1 MSPPESGGRGGPQRI
16 PRPESYR
23 PGPGAPWSRP
33 GVAPVSAVT
42 TSEVRKAFEG
52 TRPLDD
58 SGDPPPDLG
67 LFATLPVE
75 LRQTEIRPAAVL
87 CALFDEA
94 GQAEV
99 ILTRRSS
106 RLRSHT
112 GEVSFPGG
120 RLEPGETPVA
130 AALREAN
137 EEIGLDPASV
147 EIVGRLSPL
156 STRRNPSAITPFVGI
171 LSARPRLRPN
181 QAEVERAFTV
191 PLTEL
196 FGPHVF
202 HEELWRG
209 PDGSER
215 SVSFFDVVGD
225 TVWGA
230 TAKMLRELL
239 DRIWAVRSDPRNHP
253 APAERGGGPVPLE
266 SHDLSAL
273 RHPSA

>member
-1 MSPPESGGRGGPQRI
+1 MNPPDSGERGGPQRI

-23 PGPGAPWSRP
+23 PGPGAPWSGH
-33 GVAPVSAVT
+33 GVSPVAAVT
-42 TSEVRKAFEG
+42 TSDVRRAFEG

-58 SGDPPPDLG
+58 TGDMSVDRR

-75 LRQTEIRPAAVL
+75 LRQTENRPAAVL
-87 CALFDEA
+87 CAVFDDA

-120 RLEPGETPVA
+120 RLEPGETPLA

-137 EEIGLDPASV
+137 EEVGLDPGSV
-147 EIVGRLSPL
+147 EIVGRLSSL

-171 LSARPRLRPN
+171 LPTRPLLRPN
-181 QAEVERAFTV
+181 HAEVERAFSV
-191 PLTEL
+191 PLAEL
-196 FGPHVF
+196 FRPDVF
-202 HEELWRG
+202 HEELWTG

-215 SVSFFDVVGD
+215 SVTFFDVIGD

-230 TAKMLRELL
+230 TGRVLRELL
-239 DRIWAVRSDPRNHP
+239 DRIWALRERP
-253 APAERGGGPVPLE
+253 PAEATGGPVPLE
-266 SHDLSAL
+266 SHDLPAL
-273 RHPSA
+273 RHPTA